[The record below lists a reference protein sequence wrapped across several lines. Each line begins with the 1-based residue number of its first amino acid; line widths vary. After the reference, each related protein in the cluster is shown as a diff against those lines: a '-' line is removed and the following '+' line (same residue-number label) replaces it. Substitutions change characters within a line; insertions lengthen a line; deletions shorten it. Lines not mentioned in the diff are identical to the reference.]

1 MKMDIDLTVQDI
13 DLIYIGE
20 HFYYESSTTMS
31 SIYSKDGKRW
41 DWGFVQI
48 ALGKGI
54 SIHIRPAT
62 KDEIKP
68 YEERL
73 SKIQAKRAEQP
84 KEK

>member
-1 MKMDIDLTVQDI
+1 MDIDLTVRDI

-20 HFYYESSTTMS
+20 NFYSESGTIMS

-48 ALGKGI
+48 ALSKGV

-73 SKIQAKRAEQP
+73 AKIKANRAAKQIE
-84 KEK
+84 E